1 LVPRDNATQE
11 RGSLAHDLAV
21 VGRPQ
26 VLLGL
31 TTTVLGWAGVFALFT
46 YIAPILTRITG
57 FSEAA
62 VSPILLVSASGS
74 WRVTDRRA
82 AR

>member
-1 LVPRDNATQE
+1 VHFAVIAFLCRATTPRRSA
-11 RGSLAHDLAV
+11 AV
-21 VGRPQ
+21 WRTISPWSAPA

-57 FSEAA
+57 FSERRYRR
-62 VSPILLVSASGS
+62 SCSSSAS
-74 WRVTDRRA
+74 
-82 AR
+82 ARGG